1 MNALN
6 IFHLVSAAHF
16 MEMNKSVD
24 GAENLCEQTQ
34 KSLDKIKDWR
44 WSELLM
50 ALKQFQNQ
58 HLGAISLA
66 ILDKFLNSLVA
77 RIASSSDTSTSP
89 SACSS
94 DSSGFILSCDTKSSE
109 SLKSN
114 SFRAMW
120 WFEDLVVLEARV
132 IEMLVRL
139 MVSRNFESG
148 VISRFLFYYQKSRF
162 AFASSD
168 EKVQIIERVVEMLG
182 FLDVNCVSCKSLF
195 EMLRVALKLKVS
207 KCCRNKLESAIG
219 SLLDQATLD
228 NLLIPASPSKC
239 YLYNVDLVVS
249 FLKSFLGKGV
259 DRVPLSRL
267 ENVASLIDLY
277 LAEIAPDPCLKP
289 SKFLAVIRA
298 LPKSARGSFNGVY
311 HVVTLYFE
319 VHPGLSGEERRK
331 LCCSLDYEKL
341 STEALRHLTQNANFP
356 SEYAALALVS
366 QQSKL
371 KSLLQYAEQST
382 NTIHKGR
389 KDQVVLYAR
398 KLNASGENE
407 KRRPRLQG
415 VEWRVLEVEKVCMK
429 MQPQMERMRK
439 SRMPRHSYGR
449 FLPMLCS

>member
-1 MNALN
+1 MIFHDFPGGAANFELITRFCYNKGKVEMNALN
-6 IFHLVSAAHF
+6 IFYLVSAAHF

-58 HLGAISLA
+58 HLGAVSLV
-66 ILDKFLNSLVA
+66 ILDKLLNSLVA

-89 SACSS
+89 SASSS
-94 DSSGFILSCDTKSSE
+94 DSSGFIMSCDTKSSE

-114 SFRAMW
+114 YFRAMW
-120 WFEDLVVLEARV
+120 WFEDLVVLDARV

-139 MVSRNFESG
+139 MVSRNFDSG

-162 AFASSD
+162 AFASFD
-168 EKVQIIERVVEMLG
+168 EKVQIIERVAEMLG
-182 FLDVNCVSCKSLF
+182 FLDVDCVSCKSLF

-207 KCCRNKLESAIG
+207 KCCRKKLVSAIG
-219 SLLDQATLD
+219 SLLDEATLD

-298 LPKSARGSFNGVY
+298 VPKSARASFNGVY
-311 HVVTLYFE
+311 HAVNLYFE
-319 VHPGLSGEERRK
+319 VCRFCK
-331 LCCSLDYEKL
+331 
-341 STEALRHLTQNANFP
+341 FF
-356 SEYAALALVS
+356 
-366 QQSKL
+366 
-371 KSLLQYAEQST
+371 
-382 NTIHKGR
+382 
-389 KDQVVLYAR
+389 VVF
-398 KLNASGENE
+398 
-407 KRRPRLQG
+407 
-415 VEWRVLEVEKVCMK
+415 VLFC
-429 MQPQMERMRK
+429 
-439 SRMPRHSYGR
+439 
-449 FLPMLCS
+449 